1 METKKVVPL
10 KAQDEEPT
18 NGTVSIAKP
27 GGFDLNRFK
36 SKRSGMAGVDPLP
49 GVLPVH
55 RASEAKDFIRLHPDD
70 EAYWSPGLCFV
81 SVPIKGQK
89 HDTLHLIEEDLA
101 LEFLPEARVTRQLL
115 VLASKPFD
123 IFFLCTVPTQN
134 LDGTWNASNL
144 QGCLEAK
151 DRWVMLVSRKA
162 EGVDAYGVKRARS
175 EDAFAE
181 PKWPTQS
188 LSEIIEVT
196 FAGRMIDRDDHPSL
210 LRLVGAKQSV
220 S

>member
-1 METKKVVPL
+1 MKTEKVVPL
-10 KAQDEEPT
+10 KAQDEEPANET
-18 NGTVSIAKP
+18 LSIAKP

-101 LEFLPEARVTRQLL
+101 LEFLPEARTTIQHYGVEINGLWADAYLGNSISMRVTPKELYVRRRSVHAIWLEGVGEGSYGTGVHGNL
-115 VLASKPFD
+115 VE
-123 IFFLCTVPTQN
+123 
-134 LDGTWNASNL
+134 L
-144 QGCLEAK
+144 QGAAAQLHPPQPQFA
-151 DRWVMLVSRKA
+151 LA
-162 EGVDAYGVKRARS
+162 LLG
-175 EDAFAE
+175 AF
-181 PKWPTQS
+181 
-188 LSEIIEVT
+188 
-196 FAGRMIDRDDHPSL
+196 
-210 LRLVGAKQSV
+210 
-220 S
+220 